1 MNLKYSSLIGDPTTG
16 VTPVHAWV
24 HTLIVNAMDRDLV
37 PVVGAGRNDG
47 RVSVEPRWLQ
57 TEGARRRRE
66 RKKDGQ
72 CAYWKRELL
81 TLASRSRF
89 PSPFLS
95 IRQGSAVVYSDTSW
109 GTNCVQKGEKF
120 TENPLVKAEVI
131 HYKLILTLIRHE
143 FIPVPVVGTP
153 LMDDLPDNLFQ
164 N

>member
-37 PVVGAGRNDG
+37 PVVGAGRDDG

-89 PSPFLS
+89 PFPFLS
-95 IRQGSAVVYSDTSW
+95 IRQGSEVVYLQTRLGVPIAFKKAKNPPKTPWSKPKSFT
-109 GTNCVQKGEKF
+109 TN
-120 TENPLVKAEVI
+120 
-131 HYKLILTLIRHE
+131 
-143 FIPVPVVGTP
+143 
-153 LMDDLPDNLFQ
+153 
-164 N
+164 